1 MFLGRFEHSVDSKGR
16 VAVPAR
22 FRGLL
27 SGELIMTRGNDGCL
41 YLFTEQSWEPL
52 AAKLNAL
59 PTGDEDARN
68 LRRAVFSS
76 AEPVELDKQGRV
88 IIPDHLRQY
97 ASITGDVSIIG
108 LGEYIEIWDTESWK
122 TLDSNI
128 AQNVDVISSH
138 LSGQY

>member
-1 MFLGRFEHSVDSKGR
+1 MFLGRFEHSVDTKGR

-22 FRGLL
+22 FRDRL
-27 SGELIMTRGNDGCL
+27 SGELILTSGNDCCL
-41 YLFTEQSWEPL
+41 YLFTQGSWEPL

-97 ASITGDVSIIG
+97 AGISGDVSIIG
-108 LGEYIEIWDTESWK
+108 LGEYIEIWDTQAWQK
-122 TLDSNI
+122 LDSEI
-128 AQNVDVISSH
+128 AEKVDVISSH

>member
-1 MFLGRFEHSVDSKGR
+1 M
-16 VAVPAR
+16 PAR
-22 FRGLL
+22 FRDRL
-27 SGELIMTRGNDGCL
+27 SGELILTRGNDGCL
-41 YLFTEQSWEPL
+41 YLFTEESWEPL

-97 ASITGDVSIIG
+97 AGISSDVSIIG
-108 LGEYIEIWDTESWK
+108 LGEYIEIWDTQSWQKLDARDRRESGRYFVPPVGAVLI
-122 TLDSNI
+122 LDGEEMGCG
-128 AQNVDVISSH
+128 
-138 LSGQY
+138 L

>member
-1 MFLGRFEHSVDSKGR
+1 MFLGRFEHSVDTKGR

-22 FRGLL
+22 FRDRL
-27 SGELIMTRGNDGCL
+27 SGELILTRGNDGCL
-41 YLFTEQSWEPL
+41 YLFTEESWEPL

-97 ASITGDVSIIG
+97 AGINGDVSIIG
-108 LGEYIEIWDTESWK
+108 LGEYIEIWDTQAWQK
-122 TLDSNI
+122 LDSDI
-128 AQNVDVISSH
+128 AEKVDVISSH

>member
-1 MFLGRFEHSVDSKGR
+1 M
-16 VAVPAR
+16 PAR
-22 FRGLL
+22 FRDRL
-27 SGELIMTRGNDGCL
+27 SGELILTRGNDGCL
-41 YLFTEQSWEPL
+41 YLFTQGSWEPL

-97 ASITGDVSIIG
+97 AGISGDVSIIG
-108 LGEYIEIWDTESWK
+108 LGEYIEIWDTQAWQK
-122 TLDSNI
+122 LDSDI
-128 AQNVDVISSH
+128 AEKVDVISSH

>member
-1 MFLGRFEHSVDSKGR
+1 M
-16 VAVPAR
+16 AVPAR
-22 FRGLL
+22 FRDRL
-27 SGELIMTRGNDGCL
+27 SGELILTRGNDGCL
-41 YLFTEQSWEPL
+41 YLFTEESREPL

-97 ASITGDVSIIG
+97 AAITGDVSIIG
-108 LGEYIEIWDTESWK
+108 LGPVHRDLGHAGVAEAGRGDCGESGRYFVASVRAVLI
-122 TLDSNI
+122 LDGEEMGCG
-128 AQNVDVISSH
+128 
-138 LSGQY
+138 L

>member
-1 MFLGRFEHSVDSKGR
+1 M
-16 VAVPAR
+16 AVPAR
-22 FRGLL
+22 FRDRL

-41 YLFTEQSWEPL
+41 YLFTEESWEPL
-52 AAKLNAL
+52 AAKFNAL

-97 ASITGDVSIIG
+97 AAITGDVSIIG
-108 LGEYIEIWDTESWK
+108 LGEYIEIWDTQAWQK
-122 TLDSNI
+122 LDGEI
-128 AQNVDVISSH
+128 AEKVDVISSH

>member
-22 FRGLL
+22 FRDRL

-97 ASITGDVSIIG
+97 AGISGDVSIIG
-108 LGEYIEIWDTESWK
+108 LGEYIEIWDTQSWK

-128 AQNVDVISSH
+128 VQNVDVISSH

>member
-1 MFLGRFEHSVDSKGR
+1 M
-16 VAVPAR
+16 PAR
-22 FRGLL
+22 FRDRL
-27 SGELIMTRGNDGCL
+27 SGELILTRGNDGCL
-41 YLFTEQSWEPL
+41 YLFTEESWEPL

-97 ASITGDVSIIG
+97 AAITGDVSIIG
-108 LGEYIEIWDTESWK
+108 LGEYIEIWDTQAWQK
-122 TLDSNI
+122 LDGQI
-128 AQNVDVISSH
+128 AENVDVISSH

>member
-97 ASITGDVSIIG
+97 ASITGEVSIIG

-122 TLDSNI
+122 TLDSSI

>member
-1 MFLGRFEHSVDSKGR
+1 M
-16 VAVPAR
+16 PAR
-22 FRGLL
+22 FRDRL
-27 SGELIMTRGNDGCL
+27 SGELILTRGNDGCL
-41 YLFTEQSWEPL
+41 YLFTEESWEPL

-97 ASITGDVSIIG
+97 AGISGDVSIIG
-108 LGEYIEIWDTESWK
+108 LGEYIEIWDTQAWQK
-122 TLDSNI
+122 LDGEI
-128 AQNVDVISSH
+128 AEKVDVISSH